1 LRISAR
7 SQPARCAIVKEK
19 ADARAMTDEVDLP
32 DELYGFGDW
41 LLWMV
46 ATRATA
52 LVDGIYE
59 RGPARP
65 SRQYGMAEG
74 HHVPTPSLIAW
85 LLTAA
90 ELGLSP
96 EQLAAGSEQADHIQ
110 KSLRTRVSRAL
121 STEPSL
127 FKDAWLR
134 SLAAMC
140 GFNEG
145 ELNVLQTSRAYE
157 PVFAPATAA
166 EKEARYKNLRTAISR
181 DIRSQPAP
189 ESSVPGMAAKIR
201 SLPWDV
207 PSFTGRHREMQRL
220 MDAASAS
227 AGPDGVVGVHV
238 IGGMAG
244 IGKTAVAVHAAHQ
257 LAPLF
262 PDGQVFLSL
271 HGHTPGQRPVDP
283 ADALAS
289 LLLTMGVPVA
299 RIPADLDGRM
309 TLWRDRLAGRR
320 LLLLLD
326 DAAHSDQV
334 RPLLPGSGGNLVLI
348 TSRRHLPALDGVT
361 TISLDTLP
369 AEEAAA
375 LLIGL
380 AARPELSPADPAV
393 RDIARLC
400 GYLPLAIGMLARQ
413 LHHHPRWSPTERA
426 AELAAARDRLR
437 LMTAENLSV
446 AAAFDL
452 SYDDLSPGQQQLF
465 RRLGLHLG
473 ADIDTYAA
481 AALDGTDTDTAR
493 QQLEALYDQ
502 YLLME
507 LAHGRYQPHDL
518 IRQHARTLAEQ
529 RDAAADR
536 DQAITRLLD
545 YYQHTAALAEAYL
558 ARQTRAG
565 VVPVRS
571 ASTIPVPPW
580 ADSAQALT
588 WARTERAN
596 LLACLDHVTRVGDD
610 ARVAAV
616 TAAVADLLRQDGPW
630 TVALER
636 HAVAVEAARR
646 LGDRAALAGALNDL
660 GIVRW
665 LADDPAGSAEVLQEA
680 LTVYRDL
687 GDRLGQANALTN
699 LGHLRQLADDQPGA
713 AEADEQ
719 ALDIYRDLGDRL
731 GQANALTGLGIVRR
745 QTADYPAA
753 AKALEQALDIYRG
766 IADRPGQVNAL
777 ANLGI
782 VRWQSDDYAGAA
794 EALEKALDL
803 SRVLGDR
810 LGESNSLTNLG
821 VVLRQRGEYQRAAEA
836 LETAAGIFRDIGS
849 RLGEAA
855 ALTYLGTVWHLTGD
869 YHRAAGALEESL
881 GIFRE
886 LQDRNGQATAL
897 LYLGVV
903 RRDDG
908 EYRRAEDVM
917 QKALVILREIRDRA
931 GEVQAFNEMGALE
944 RLRGNVDE
952 AEAWHR
958 QALDIAGEIASSWDE
973 GHAQAGLGRCALER
987 GQEGDAIALL
997 QQAYETFTSIGAMD
1011 ASAIAEELQS
1021 LRDTVAVEAP
1031 PEAGR
1036 GPSSGLINT

>member
-1 LRISAR
+1 
-7 SQPARCAIVKEK
+7 
-19 ADARAMTDEVDLP
+19 MTDEVDLP

-52 LVDGIYE
+52 LVDEIYE

-90 ELGLSP
+90 ELGVSP
-96 EQLAAGSEQADHIQ
+96 GQLAADSDEAKSAQ
-110 KSLRTRVSRAL
+110 KSLRTMVSRAL

-127 FKDAWLR
+127 FKESWLR

-140 GFNEG
+140 GFNER
-145 ELNVLQTSRAYE
+145 ELKVLLTSRADK
-157 PVFAPATAA
+157 PVFTSATDD
-166 EKEARYKNLRTAISR
+166 EKEARYQNLRTAISR
-181 DIRSQPAP
+181 YIQYQSESD
-189 ESSVPGMAAKIR
+189 SSVTGMATGIR

-207 PSFTGRHREMQRL
+207 PSFTGRHRELQEL
-220 MDAASAS
+220 MDAASATT
-227 AGPDGVVGVHV
+227 GPEGVVGVHV

-244 IGKTAVAVHAAHQ
+244 IGKTAFAVHAAHQ
-257 LAPLF
+257 LAPMF
-262 PDGQVFLSL
+262 PDGQIFLSL

-289 LLLTMGVPVA
+289 LLLTMGVPAA
-299 RIPADLDGRM
+299 RIPAALDARM
-309 TLWRDRLAGRR
+309 ALWRDRLAGRR
-320 LLLLLD
+320 ILLLLD
-326 DAAHSDQV
+326 DAAHSDQI
-334 RPLLPGSGGNLVLI
+334 RPLLPGTGANLVLI
-348 TSRRHLPALDGVT
+348 TTRRHLSTLHGVT
-361 TISLDTLP
+361 TTSLDTLP

-375 LLIGL
+375 LLIEL
-380 AARPELSPADPAV
+380 AARPELSSADLAV
-393 RDIARLC
+393 RDITRLC

-413 LHHHPRWSPTERA
+413 LHRHPKWSPAERA
-426 AELAAARDRLR
+426 AELAVARDRLE

-452 SYDDLSPGQQQLF
+452 SYDDLSPGEQQLF

-473 ADIDTYAA
+473 ADIDVYAT
-481 AALDGTDTDTAR
+481 AALDGTNLDTAR
-493 QQLEALYDQ
+493 QQLESLYDQ

-529 RDAAADR
+529 SDAEADR
-536 DQAITRLLD
+536 DQAIARLLD
-545 YYQHTAALAEAYL
+545 YYQHTATLAEAYL

-571 ASTIPVPPW
+571 ASTILIPPW
-580 ADSAQALT
+580 PVRDQALT
-588 WARTERAN
+588 WARAERAN
-596 LLACLDHVTRVGDD
+596 LLASLDHVTHVGDD
-610 ARVAAV
+610 ARVTAI

-636 HAVAVEAARR
+636 HAAAVKAARR

-660 GIVRW
+660 GIVCW
-665 LADDPAGSAEVLQEA
+665 LADDQAKSAEVLQEA
-680 LTVYRDL
+680 LAVYRDL
-687 GDRLGQANALTN
+687 GDRLGEANALTN
-699 LGHLRQLADDQPGA
+699 LGHLRQLADDQAGA

-719 ALDIYRDLGDRL
+719 ALAIYRDLGDRL

-745 QTADYPAA
+745 QAA
-753 AKALEQALDIYRG
+753 HYRAASEALEQALDIYRDIG
-766 IADRPGQVNAL
+766 DRPGQVNAL

-782 VRWQSDDYAGAA
+782 VRWQSNDYDGAA
-794 EALEKALDL
+794 DALEQALRI
-803 SRVLGDR
+803 SRALGDR

-821 VVLRQRGEYQRAAEA
+821 AVLRQKGQYHRAAEA
-836 LETAAGIFRDIGS
+836 LATAAGIFRDIGS
-849 RLGEAA
+849 RLGEAS
-855 ALTYLGTVWHLTGD
+855 ALTYLGTVWQLTGD
-869 YHRAAGALEESL
+869 YQRAADALEESL

-886 LQDRNGQATAL
+886 LNDRNGQATAL

-903 RRDDG
+903 WRDNG
-908 EYRRAEDVM
+908 EYHRAGEVM
-917 QKALVILREIRDRA
+917 QEALVLLGEISDRA

-944 RLRGNVDE
+944 RLRGNLDK

-958 QALDIAGEIASSWDE
+958 QALSLAAEIASGWDE
-973 GHAQAGLGRCALER
+973 GHAQAGLGRCALAR
-987 GQEGDAIALL
+987 GQADDAIVLL
-997 QQAYETFTSIGAMD
+997 RQAHETFTSIGAED
-1011 ASAIAEELQS
+1011 ASAIAAELRS
-1021 LRDTVAVEAP
+1021 LTDTATVKAP
-1031 PEAGR
+1031 PDAER
-1036 GPSSGLINT
+1036 GPPEGLITT